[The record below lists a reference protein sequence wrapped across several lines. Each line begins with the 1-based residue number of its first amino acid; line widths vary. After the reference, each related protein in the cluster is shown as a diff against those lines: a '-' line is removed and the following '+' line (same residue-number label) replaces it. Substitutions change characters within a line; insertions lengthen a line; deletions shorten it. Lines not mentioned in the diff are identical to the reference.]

1 MRAISIAALT
11 AALMATLL
19 AGCMSREP
27 RKDRS
32 GEVGYNRRE
41 LTHPQPGILTG
52 DDGVWTVYRN
62 DADRSPDAR
71 EPAPPPPK
79 KREILMCDVTTGC
92 EPEDASE

>member
-1 MRAISIAALT
+1 MRALVICAL
-11 AALMATLL
+11 AATLL

-41 LTHPQPGILTG
+41 LDYPQPGILTG
-52 DDGVWTVYRN
+52 DDGAWTVYRN
-62 DADRSPDAR
+62 DLDRPPASAPAAS

-79 KREILMCDVTTGC
+79 RREILMCDVTTGC
-92 EPEDASE
+92 EPKDE